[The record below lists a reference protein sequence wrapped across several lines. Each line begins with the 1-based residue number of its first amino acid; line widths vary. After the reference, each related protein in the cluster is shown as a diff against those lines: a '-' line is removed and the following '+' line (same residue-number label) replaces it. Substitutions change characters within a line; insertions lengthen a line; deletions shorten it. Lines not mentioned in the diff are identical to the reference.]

1 MYIAFNPSETV
12 STVGSSNFAGLL
24 EEKFH
29 EFKIIDIFRPHQAQ
43 KRSLKVGSKKGDP
56 IYSKLLIGTVLR

>member
-29 EFKIIDIFRPHQAQ
+29 EYPSPDFTKME
-43 KRSLKVGSKKGDP
+43 
-56 IYSKLLIGTVLR
+56 